1 MDMTGRSK
9 VAAWLVVGSIST
21 AASIVGWAPVL
32 AADSTAGATAAAQQ
46 VGNPANDTCLTC
58 HGNPSFAAPGADGK
72 LSALYVIKD
81 KFGNSVHG
89 KLLCTQCHTDIT
101 DVPQKA
107 GDKHQGAMA
116 RAAWRLDI
124 PNICGACHAAERA
137 QYATSVHGIAVLNN
151 KNPAAAVCSDC
162 HATHAIAN
170 PTTDAAKLSITQ
182 NCGTCH
188 AENLKSYTG
197 TYHGKVN
204 TLGYAYTAKCF
215 DCHGNHNILKVSDP
229 HSTVYPDNRVKTCQ
243 KCHVNATAGFATFEP
258 HGTPH
263 DFARYPIIWLAS
275 KFLLLMVSAT
285 LAFFWT
291 HAALWFYREFKEHAQ
306 RKSQTYIKA
315 AELSDAKFKGKYYE
329 RFPLLWRAVHL
340 IFAVSLMIMVL
351 TGMSVLYAETPWAS
365 AVVHWLGGPKVEA
378 VIHRTFAV
386 VFVTVFV
393 IQLAYFVGYLI
404 RHRGTFEWFG
414 PNSLFPRAQDVRD
427 MLAMFRWFFG
437 LGPRPVF
444 DRWTYWQKFDFWAP
458 FSVVIIVI
466 ACGVMLW
473 SPTVT
478 AAFLPGWVFNVAT
491 IFHGEGALLAVLF
504 LFTVHFFN
512 NHFRPDK
519 FPLEVV
525 MFTGAMPLEQFKQ
538 EHRVEYNRLLAAGE
552 LEKHLVD
559 APSRPMNVGA
569 TILGFTLLGIGL
581 LLLAFVLSGMFGIG
595 S

>member
-1 MDMTGRSK
+1 MTGRSK
-9 VAAWLVVGSIST
+9 VAAWLVVGCISA
-21 AASIVGWAPVL
+21 AASMVGWAPVH
-32 AADSTAGATAAAQQ
+32 AADSTAGATAAGQQ

-58 HGNPSFAAPGADGK
+58 HGDPSFAAPSADGK

-101 DVPQKA
+101 NVPQKT
-107 GDKHQGAMA
+107 GDKHQGAVP

-124 PNICGACHAAERA
+124 PNICGTCHTAELA
-137 QYATSVHGIAVLNN
+137 QYATSVHGNAVLNN

-162 HATHAIAN
+162 HTTHAIAN

-188 AENLKSYTG
+188 AENLKTYTD

-204 TLGYAYTAKCF
+204 TLGYAYTAKCY
-215 DCHGNHNILKVSDP
+215 DCHGNHNILRVNDP
-229 HSTVYPDNRVKTCQ
+229 HSTVYPANRVKTCQ

-263 DFARYPIIWLAS
+263 DFARYPMIWLAS
-275 KFLLLMVSAT
+275 KFLLLMVSAM

-306 RKSQTYIKA
+306 RKLQTYIKA

-329 RFPLLWRAVHL
+329 RFPLLWRAAHL
-340 IFAVSLMIMVL
+340 IFAVSLMVMVL
-351 TGMSVLYAETPWAS
+351 TGMSVLYAEMSWAS
-365 AVVHWLGGPKVEA
+365 AVMHWLGGPKVEA

-404 RHRGTFEWFG
+404 RNRGTFEWFG
-414 PNSLFPRAQDVRD
+414 PNSLFPRSQDVRD
-427 MLAMFRWFFG
+427 IVAMFRWFFG
-437 LGPRPVF
+437 MGPRPVF

-466 ACGVMLW
+466 TCGVMLW

-512 NHFRPDK
+512 NHFRPEK

-559 APSRPMNVGA
+559 APSRPLSVGA

-581 LLLAFVLSGMFGIG
+581 QLLAFVLSGMFGIG